1 MDTKIFDYLKTKR
14 AVFEVRHYINKPQSA
29 LNDRVSVNTLDDQME
44 GQDFITLG
52 YVRVPLLHL
61 ITKNNGI
68 DADFVI
74 LDDYKQ
80 KMGALSLRIAL
91 NHHNTQRPLF
101 SGSTRQ
107 PNNVSMA
114 KTPSG
119 GHGTDFVAVAGATVG
134 ATQKAQPE
142 MTTTLIDKS
151 VTMRSSME
159 LNRAAQVTS
168 SGPDF
173 NSRVTGSSLS
183 FGASMR

>member
-14 AVFEVRHYINKPQSA
+14 AVFEVRHYINNPQHQTSA
-29 LNDRVSVNTLDDQME
+29 LNDRVSLDSLNEQLE
-44 GQDFITLG
+44 GQEFITLG

-68 DADFVI
+68 DGDFMI

-80 KMGALSLRIAL
+80 KMGQLSLRIAL

-107 PNNVSMA
+107 PNQVSMA

-119 GHGTDFVAVAGATVG
+119 GHGTGFIPVSGATVVG
-134 ATQKAQPE
+134 NT
-142 MTTTLIDKS
+142 
-151 VTMRSSME
+151 
-159 LNRAAQVTS
+159 
-168 SGPDF
+168 
-173 NSRVTGSSLS
+173 
-183 FGASMR
+183 

>member
-1 MDTKIFDYLKTKR
+1 MDTKIFDYLKNKR
-14 AVFEVRHYINKPQSA
+14 AVFEVRHYINKPHSA
-29 LNDRVSVNTLDDQME
+29 LNDRVSIDNLEDQME

-68 DADFVI
+68 DGEFVI

-80 KMGALSLRIAL
+80 KMGSLGLRITL

-107 PNNVSMA
+107 PNQVSMA

-119 GHGTDFVAVAGATVG
+119 GHGTDYIAVSGATIVG
-134 ATQKAQPE
+134 NT
-142 MTTTLIDKS
+142 
-151 VTMRSSME
+151 
-159 LNRAAQVTS
+159 
-168 SGPDF
+168 
-173 NSRVTGSSLS
+173 
-183 FGASMR
+183 